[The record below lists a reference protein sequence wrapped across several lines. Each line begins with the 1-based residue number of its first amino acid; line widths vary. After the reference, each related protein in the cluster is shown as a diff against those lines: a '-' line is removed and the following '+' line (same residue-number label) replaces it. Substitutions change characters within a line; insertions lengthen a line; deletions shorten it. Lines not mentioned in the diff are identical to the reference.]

1 MNTKDKVILGLL
13 AVAVMLFCAIQF
25 WFLPAEE
32 ARQADYAR
40 NQTDSLTH
48 DISAIEEYRFPYV
61 GKVSNVGN
69 LFEHLPLGNV
79 SKKYEIDSENCTL
92 TVDYLDT
99 VWNIGEEKVQRD
111 LIYNS
116 VAAMRGSP
124 TILPVTVIPL
134 PATTWKS
141 FSAAPC
147 PIFSSRRRGA
157 MPYNPGFPPRSSAGS
172 FIRTRNRPDFGRA
185 AGRTIFPQYPIKAVK

>member
-13 AVAVMLFCAIQF
+13 AVAIMLFCAIQF

-48 DISAIEEYRFPYV
+48 DISAIEKYRFPYV
-61 GKVSNVGN
+61 GNASNVGN

-116 VAAMRGSP
+116 VAAMAAIDNLEGITYHFTGDSYSFDRKELEDYFGSP
-124 TILPVTVIPL
+124 LSDLLSPE
-134 PATTWKS
+134 TWKEAVQS
-141 FSAAPC
+141 QL
-147 PIFSSRRRGA
+147 SSQEFCRQF
-157 MPYNPGFPPRSSAGS
+157 Y
-172 FIRTRNRPDFGRA
+172 PDQEA
-185 AGRTIFPQYPIKAVK
+185 S

>member
-13 AVAVMLFCAIQF
+13 AVAIMLFCAIQF

-48 DISAIEEYRFPYV
+48 DISAIEKYRFPYV
-61 GKVSNVGN
+61 GNASNVGN

-116 VAAMRGSP
+116 VAAMAAIDNLEGITYHFTGDSYSFDRKELEDYFGSP
-124 TILPVTVIPL
+124 LSDLLSPE
-134 PATTWKS
+134 TWKDAVQS
-141 FSAAPC
+141 QLSCQEFC
-147 PIFSSRRRGA
+147 RQF
-157 MPYNPGFPPRSSAGS
+157 Y
-172 FIRTRNRPDFGRA
+172 PDQEA
-185 AGRTIFPQYPIKAVK
+185 S